1 MKNQPNSS
9 TQKYEA
15 KDLPSALADVPKLI
29 NGKMPAVFLDYDGC
43 LSPIVKDPDKAVMTE
58 EMRDTLRRLADVC
71 SVAVVSGRDRANVE
85 KLVQLDNLYYA
96 GSHGFDISGP
106 NNMHIEPGGAKEAI
120 PALDKANKT
129 LDERLK
135 DVEGVLVERK
145 RYAIA
150 VHYRNVPDNQVNRVL
165 QVTEEVIA
173 QHPELKKGPGKKIME
188 LKPNLDWHKGKAV
201 LWLMEELD
209 LNQPDI
215 LPIYI
220 GDDITDEDAFA
231 TLQGQGIGVMVGE
244 HDEQTAAEYRLENV
258 EEVQVFLEALTQ
270 TIKKQ
275 QHV

>member
-1 MKNQPNSS
+1 MKNQPNPDV
-9 TQKYEA
+9 QKHDA
-15 KDLPSALADVPKLI
+15 KSLPSALTDIPKLI
-29 NGKMPAVFLDYDGC
+29 NGKKPAVFLDYDGC
-43 LSPIVKDPDKAVMTE
+43 LSPIVKDPDKAVLTE

-71 SVAVVSGRDRANVE
+71 RVAVVSGRDRANVE

-106 NNMHIEPGGAKEAI
+106 NNMHTEPGGAKAAI
-120 PALDKANKT
+120 PALEEANRT

-150 VHYRNVPDNQVNRVL
+150 VHYRNVPDNQVSHVL

-201 LWLMEELD
+201 LWLMDELD
-209 LNQPDI
+209 LNQPGI
-215 LPIYI
+215 LPLYI

-231 TLQGQGIGVMVGE
+231 TLQGQGIGIMVGE
-244 HDEQTAAEYRLENV
+244 HDEQTAAEYRLEDV
-258 EEVQVFLEALTQ
+258 EDVQAFLETLTQ
-270 TIKKQ
+270 TIKSQ
-275 QHV
+275 QHL